1 MTYRLAPFA
10 STGLTQSLLELLL
23 DEHER
28 ATLPKLKR
36 FWDYY
41 RNPARAART
50 PGERPRL
57 AQEVGLPQRV
67 LGRDEARPRREVV
80 VENDIAWRVQ
90 SMVDFMFGK
99 PVRIVST
106 ARDAATRA
114 AVERTLDAVWEASGG
129 IALLQDMAL
138 LGHIHGH
145 VDLVV
150 RAAANQGVAAGPGGR
165 GVSNGSG
172 RETQALPPASS
183 PAFAAGSSADPAEIA
198 PAFVRV
204 EIVEAARGVPVL
216 DPADY
221 RRLRAYVIHTRRDL
235 LDVESPSAWRP
246 FGPLSRRRRAPWT
259 EVISATHR
267 QVYDDGKLILDE
279 PLGAWT
285 NGQPPVAHIQN
296 ISQPFHYDGLGE
308 VEPLI
313 PHQDELNTRL
323 SDRACRVTL
332 QSFKM
337 YLVKGLD
344 GLDRRPVTPGTIW
357 STDNPDASVT
367 AFGGDAD
374 SPSERDHILEIR
386 EAMDKTSGVPPL
398 ASGVVR
404 AKIGNLSSANAL
416 RITLMGVLAKTA
428 RKRVTYG
435 QGIARASGLILA
447 ALDELGVLPT
457 DPRDRGIRLVWP
469 DPLPEDLGEQAA
481 LARAK
486 ADLGVPV
493 ERVLAGLG
501 EDTADQGIA

>member
-10 STGLTQSLLELLL
+10 QTGLTQALLDMLV

-28 ATLPKLKR
+28 VAMPRLKR

-41 RNPARAART
+41 RNPSRPGR

-57 AQEVGLPQRV
+57 AQEVGLPPRV
-67 LGRDEARPRREVV
+67 LGRDELRPRREVV

-99 PVRIVST
+99 PVRILST
-106 ARDAATRA
+106 ARDQATRA
-114 AVERTLDAVWEASGG
+114 AVELALDAIWEASGG
-129 IALLQDMAL
+129 IALLQDLAL
-138 LGHIHGH
+138 LGHVHGH

-150 RAAANQGVAAGPGGR
+150 RVAGDGGR
-165 GVSNGSG
+165 GAIAGSG
-172 RETQALPPASS
+172 RQTPALS
-183 PAFAAGSSADPAEIA
+183 PAPPPTDPADA
-198 PAFVRV
+198 VRL
-204 EIVEAARGVPVL
+204 EIVEAARGIPVL

-235 LDVESPSAWRP
+235 LEVETPSAWRP
-246 FGPLSRRRRAPWT
+246 FGPASRRRRAPYT
-259 EVISATHR
+259 EVLSAHHR

-285 NGQPPVAHIQN
+285 NGQPPIAHIQN

-332 QSFKM
+332 QAFKM

-344 GLDRRPVTPGTIW
+344 GLDRRPVAPGTIW
-357 STDNPDASVT
+357 STDNPDASIQ

-374 SPSERDHILEIR
+374 SPGERDHIQEIR
-386 EAMDKTSGVPPL
+386 EALDKTSGVPPL

-404 AKIGNLSSANAL
+404 ARIGNLSSANAL

-435 QGIARASGLILA
+435 QGIVRASTLALA
-447 ALDELGVLPT
+447 ALDELGILPT
-457 DPRDRGIRLVWP
+457 DPRDRGLRLDWP
-469 DPLPEDLGEQAA
+469 DPLPEDTREQAA

-486 ADLGVPV
+486 ADLGVPLD
-493 ERVLAGLG
+493 RVLADLG
-501 EDTADQGIA
+501 ESTADAGVQ